1 MRIIYRGTEYV
12 LAHTGV
18 SASQI
23 SAMTH
28 IGNIQ
33 IPSGITTQIYLGTN
47 KNDEPILYSTAVMG
61 NSQVI
66 NWIKR
71 LVPVSQVEDLIGYAL

>member
-1 MRIIYRGTEYV
+1 MRITYRGMEYV

-33 IPSGITTQIYLGTN
+33 KPGGITSQIYRDTDSSGET
-47 KNDEPILYSTAVMG
+47 ILYATAVMG

-71 LVPVSQVEDLIGYAL
+71 LVPVSQVEALIGYAL